1 MLLDVE
7 AREELKQARQAIRQA
22 RYDEALEQLQGCADW
37 HGPAAEE
44 ATLLG
49 IDVSI
54 RRGDPV
60 RAVEEL
66 ARHRDVFETREGL
79 IGYHLSSARAYANIR
94 DYKSAEGM
102 ADEARRL
109 AVDAG
114 PVWREKI
121 DFELARTHYLS
132 GHYDPEDIAL
142 TLSLNA
148 SLPTIR
154 VSAYS
159 VRGWI
164 YAALGDFEKQ
174 IEDLKTGLDIAA
186 KFPDET
192 DVHTVATIIHSLLRI
207 GFELGDASATEA
219 GARAYESLE
228 WTVDTQVERFGSV
241 RALGWSA
248 FLRGEPGK
256 AQWFF
261 TESKSLAPSP
271 AWQVGA
277 HLDRA
282 YVARMEANEPWAL
295 DELHRAQQ
303 LSADV
308 QWDATRGE
316 ERLAL
321 ITLAILSAPVDL
333 ARAQRYVA
341 IYNSIG
347 TDNITPTL
355 ALTRD
360 PRAGALEK
368 YASGRVHQVLGNKQL
383 AATLFTSAY
392 EVFDKAHHHYR
403 AALAASALFEIT
415 GEESWQQNAR
425 RHAET
430 FPKSS
435 LSKSLGEPA
444 APVKDEVFAAM
455 SPLRRQI
462 AFALCHGLT
471 PQEMSVKFSRSLFT
485 LGRHVEEVFEH
496 FGARSHHEL
505 RTAMLERDLLR

>member
-7 AREELKQARQAIRQA
+7 AREELKQARQAFRQA
-22 RYDEALEQLQGCADW
+22 RYDDALELLKGSAEW
-37 HGPAAEE
+37 SEPELEE

-49 IDVSI
+49 IDI
-54 RRGDPV
+54 LNRRDPV
-60 RAVEEL
+60 GAVEEL
-66 ARHRDVFETREGL
+66 ARHRDVFVTREGL
-79 IGYHLSSARAYANIR
+79 IGYHLTATRAYANIR

-109 AVDAG
+109 AVHAG
-114 PVWREKI
+114 PGWREKI

-148 SLPTIR
+148 SSPSIR
-154 VSAYS
+154 VAAYS
-159 VRGWI
+159 VRGWV
-164 YAALGDFEKQ
+164 YAALGDYEKQ
-174 IEDLKTGLDIAA
+174 IEDLKSGLEIVAE
-186 KFPDET
+186 FPDDT
-192 DVHTVATIIHSLLRI
+192 DVHMAATIIHSLLRI
-207 GFELGDASATEA
+207 GFELGDPSATEA
-219 GARAYESLE
+219 GARAYERLQ
-228 WTVDTQVERFGSV
+228 WTPDVQVDRFQSV

-271 AWQVGA
+271 AWQVMA

-282 YVARMEANEPWAL
+282 YVARMESNEPWAL

-321 ITLAILSAPVDL
+321 ITLAILAAPVDL

-341 IYNSIG
+341 TYNSIG
-347 TDNITPTL
+347 TDSIIPSL
-355 ALTRD
+355 AIVRD
-360 PRAGALEK
+360 PRASALEK

-383 AATLFTSAY
+383 ATTMFTSAY
-392 EVFDKAHHHYR
+392 ETFDKARHHYR
-403 AALAASALFEIT
+403 CALAASALFEIT
-415 GEESWQQNAR
+415 GEASWQHNAQ
-425 RHAET
+425 RHAEN

-435 LSKSLGEPA
+435 LSKSLSEPTP
-444 APVKDEVFAAM
+444 PVKDEVFAAM

-485 LGRHVEEVFEH
+485 LSRHVDEVFEH